1 MFVPFVRFV
10 KINAILTNKD
20 GANILYNDVIIFI
33 SIHTIN
39 KVRFTEQNIHINNG
53 CKYHIQEISVNS
65 YKLLSH
71 V

>member
-33 SIHTIN
+33 SIHTI
-39 KVRFTEQNIHINNG
+39 KVRFTEQNIHMNNG
-53 CKYHIQEISVNS
+53 CKYHIEEIVNS

>member
-1 MFVPFVRFV
+1 MFVPVVRFV

-39 KVRFTEQNIHINNG
+39 KVTFTQQNIHINNG
-53 CKYHIQEISVNS
+53 CKYHIEEIVNS

>member
-39 KVRFTEQNIHINNG
+39 KVTFTQQNIHIKNG
-53 CKYHIQEISVNS
+53 CKCHIEEIVNS